1 MKGRKTMNW
10 KKKLLAL
17 GLSLALTLSLTACG
31 QKAAEPEQPE
41 EPAQTEEPAAEAPDG
56 TEADTAHFRIA
67 ALKGPTGMG
76 MVKLAD
82 KQNYPNYT
90 VSIEASPDALN
101 PRIISGE
108 VDVAAVPVNLA
119 SVLYNKLD
127 GDISVLA
134 VSTLGVLYVVEA
146 GSEVNSVADLA
157 GKTVY
162 ATGQGATPEYILNYL
177 LDKNGVAGSV
187 EVNYVGEHAALAT
200 MLADGSAEIG
210 MLPEPNV
217 TSTLA
222 GNDNLRIALNL
233 TEEWNKVCSTE
244 LVQGVVIARKSFV
257 NEHPEAIEQF
267 LREYEKSSAF
277 VNENID
283 EAAKLIVDAGI
294 LGNVEIAKKAIPNC
308 NISFSKGEA
317 MHKAVEG
324 MLTVLFEA
332 NPKSIGGKLPDKD
345 FYYGI

>member
-1 MKGRKTMNW
+1 MKKDTKKNLMKRIVTMITAAVM
-10 KKKLLAL
+10 LF
-17 GLSLALTLSLTACG
+17 SLAAFAACSKK
-31 QKAAEPEQPE
+31 QDD
-41 EPAQTEEPAAEAPDG
+41 TEI
-56 TEADTAHFRIA
+56 RIA

-146 GSEVNSVADLA
+146 GSEMNSVADLA

-162 ATGQGATPEYILNYL
+162 ATGQGATPEYIINYL

-283 EAAKLIVDAGI
+283 EAAKLIVDVGI

-324 MLTVLFEA
+324 MLAVLFEA

>member
-1 MKGRKTMNW
+1 MKKNLMKRIVAMITAAVM
-10 KKKLLAL
+10 LF
-17 GLSLALTLSLTACG
+17 SLAAFAACSKK
-31 QKAAEPEQPE
+31 QDD
-41 EPAQTEEPAAEAPDG
+41 TEI
-56 TEADTAHFRIA
+56 RIA

-90 VSIEASPDALN
+90 ISIEASPDALN
-101 PRIISGE
+101 PRVISGE

-127 GDISVLA
+127 GEISVLA

>member
-1 MKGRKTMNW
+1 MKKNLMKRIVAMITAAVM
-10 KKKLLAL
+10 LF
-17 GLSLALTLSLTACG
+17 SLAAFAACSKK
-31 QKAAEPEQPE
+31 QDD
-41 EPAQTEEPAAEAPDG
+41 TEI
-56 TEADTAHFRIA
+56 RIA

-200 MLADGSAEIG
+200 LLANGSAEIG

-324 MLTVLFEA
+324 MLAVLFEA

>member
-1 MKGRKTMNW
+1 MKKNLMKGIVAMITAAVM
-10 KKKLLAL
+10 LF
-17 GLSLALTLSLTACG
+17 SLAAFAACSKK
-31 QKAAEPEQPE
+31 QDD
-41 EPAQTEEPAAEAPDG
+41 TEI
-56 TEADTAHFRIA
+56 RIA

-200 MLADGSAEIG
+200 MLANGSAEIG

-283 EAAKLIVDAGI
+283 EAAKLIVDVGI

>member
-1 MKGRKTMNW
+1 MKKNLMKRIVAMITAAVM
-10 KKKLLAL
+10 LF
-17 GLSLALTLSLTACG
+17 SLAAFAACSKK
-31 QKAAEPEQPE
+31 QDD
-41 EPAQTEEPAAEAPDG
+41 TEI
-56 TEADTAHFRIA
+56 RIA

-90 VSIEASPDALN
+90 VLIEASPDALN

-200 MLADGSAEIG
+200 MLANGSAEIG

-308 NISFSKGEA
+308 NITYID
-317 MHKAVEG
+317 KAEMKQALSG
-324 MLTVLFEA
+324 YLDVLFHQDSL
-332 NPKSIGGKLPDKD
+332 SIGGGLPESD
-345 FYYGI
+345 FYYDAE

>member
-1 MKGRKTMNW
+1 MKKNLMKRIVAMITAAVM
-10 KKKLLAL
+10 LF
-17 GLSLALTLSLTACG
+17 SLAAFAACSKK
-31 QKAAEPEQPE
+31 QDD
-41 EPAQTEEPAAEAPDG
+41 TEI
-56 TEADTAHFRIA
+56 RIA

-134 VSTLGVLYVVEA
+134 VSTLGVLYVLEA

-277 VNENID
+277 VNEDID

>member
-1 MKGRKTMNW
+1 MKKNLMKRIVAMITAAVM
-10 KKKLLAL
+10 LF
-17 GLSLALTLSLTACG
+17 SLAAFAACSKK
-31 QKAAEPEQPE
+31 QDD
-41 EPAQTEEPAAEAPDG
+41 TEI
-56 TEADTAHFRIA
+56 RIA

-134 VSTLGVLYVVEA
+134 VSTLGVLYVLEA

-157 GKTVY
+157 GRTVY

-177 LDKNGVAGSV
+177 LDKNGVSGSV

-283 EAAKLIVDAGI
+283 EAAKLIVDVGI

-324 MLTVLFEA
+324 MLAVLFEA

>member
-1 MKGRKTMNW
+1 MKKNLMKRIVAMITAAVM
-10 KKKLLAL
+10 LF
-17 GLSLALTLSLTACG
+17 SLAAFAACSKK
-31 QKAAEPEQPE
+31 QDD
-41 EPAQTEEPAAEAPDG
+41 TEI
-56 TEADTAHFRIA
+56 RIA

-134 VSTLGVLYVVEA
+134 VSTLGVLYVLEA

-200 MLADGSAEIG
+200 MLANGSAEIG

-267 LREYEKSSAF
+267 LREYEKSSTF

>member
-1 MKGRKTMNW
+1 MKKNLMKRIVAMITAAVM
-10 KKKLLAL
+10 LF
-17 GLSLALTLSLTACG
+17 SLAAFAACSKK
-31 QKAAEPEQPE
+31 QDD
-41 EPAQTEEPAAEAPDG
+41 TEI
-56 TEADTAHFRIA
+56 RIA

-177 LDKNGVAGSV
+177 LDKNGVAGFV

-200 MLADGSAEIG
+200 MLANGSAEIG

-222 GNDNLRIALNL
+222 GNDDLRIALNL

-277 VNENID
+277 VNENIY

>member
-1 MKGRKTMNW
+1 MKKNLMKRIVAMITAVVM
-10 KKKLLAL
+10 LF
-17 GLSLALTLSLTACG
+17 SLAAFAACSKK
-31 QKAAEPEQPE
+31 QDD
-41 EPAQTEEPAAEAPDG
+41 TEI
-56 TEADTAHFRIA
+56 RIA

-222 GNDNLRIALNL
+222 GNDNLRIALDL

-324 MLTVLFEA
+324 MLAVLFEA

>member
-1 MKGRKTMNW
+1 MKKDMKKNLMKRIVTMITAAVM
-10 KKKLLAL
+10 LF
-17 GLSLALTLSLTACG
+17 SLAALAACSKK
-31 QKAAEPEQPE
+31 QDD
-41 EPAQTEEPAAEAPDG
+41 TEI
-56 TEADTAHFRIA
+56 RIA

-146 GSEVNSVADLA
+146 GSEMNSVADLA

-283 EAAKLIVDAGI
+283 EAAKLIVDVGI

-324 MLTVLFEA
+324 MLAVLFEA

>member
-1 MKGRKTMNW
+1 MKKNLMKRIVAMITAAVM
-10 KKKLLAL
+10 LF
-17 GLSLALTLSLTACG
+17 SLAAFAACSKK
-31 QKAAEPEQPE
+31 QDD
-41 EPAQTEEPAAEAPDG
+41 TEI
-56 TEADTAHFRIA
+56 RIA

-267 LREYEKSSAF
+267 LWEYEKSSAF

-324 MLTVLFEA
+324 MLAVLFEA

>member
-1 MKGRKTMNW
+1 MKKNLMKRIVAMITAAVM
-10 KKKLLAL
+10 LF
-17 GLSLALTLSLTACG
+17 SLAAFAACSKK
-31 QKAAEPEQPE
+31 QDD
-41 EPAQTEEPAAEAPDG
+41 TEI
-56 TEADTAHFRIA
+56 RIA

-119 SVLYNKLD
+119 SVLFNKLD

-267 LREYEKSSAF
+267 LREYE
-277 VNENID
+277 NID

>member
-1 MKGRKTMNW
+1 MKKDTKKNLMKRIVTMITAAVM
-10 KKKLLAL
+10 LF
-17 GLSLALTLSLTACG
+17 SLAAFAACSKK
-31 QKAAEPEQPE
+31 QDD
-41 EPAQTEEPAAEAPDG
+41 TEI
-56 TEADTAHFRIA
+56 RIA

-119 SVLYNKLD
+119 SMLYNKLD

-283 EAAKLIVDAGI
+283 EAAKLIVDVGI

-324 MLTVLFEA
+324 MLAVLFEA

>member
-1 MKGRKTMNW
+1 MKKDM
-10 KKKLLAL
+10 KKNLMKRIVAMITAAVMLF
-17 GLSLALTLSLTACG
+17 SLAAFAACSKK
-31 QKAAEPEQPE
+31 QDD
-41 EPAQTEEPAAEAPDG
+41 TEI
-56 TEADTAHFRIA
+56 RIA

-200 MLADGSAEIG
+200 MLANGSAEIG

-294 LGNVEIAKKAIPNC
+294 LVNVEIAKKAIPNC

>member
-1 MKGRKTMNW
+1 MKKNLMKRIVAMITAAVI
-10 KKKLLAL
+10 LF
-17 GLSLALTLSLTACG
+17 SLAAFAACSKK
-31 QKAAEPEQPE
+31 QDD
-41 EPAQTEEPAAEAPDG
+41 TEI
-56 TEADTAHFRIA
+56 RIA

-222 GNDNLRIALNL
+222 GNDDLRIALNL

-324 MLTVLFEA
+324 MLAVLFEA

>member
-1 MKGRKTMNW
+1 MKKNLMKRIVAMITAAVM
-10 KKKLLAL
+10 LF
-17 GLSLALTLSLTACG
+17 SLAAFAACSKK
-31 QKAAEPEQPE
+31 QDD
-41 EPAQTEEPAAEAPDG
+41 TEI
-56 TEADTAHFRIA
+56 RIA

-101 PRIISGE
+101 PQIISGE

-146 GSEVNSVADLA
+146 GSEVNSVTDLA

-187 EVNYVGEHAALAT
+187 EVNYGGEHAALAT
-200 MLADGSAEIG
+200 MLANGSAEIG

>member
-1 MKGRKTMNW
+1 MKKNLMKRIVAMITAAVM
-10 KKKLLAL
+10 LF
-17 GLSLALTLSLTACG
+17 SLAAFAACSKK
-31 QKAAEPEQPE
+31 QDD
-41 EPAQTEEPAAEAPDG
+41 TEI
-56 TEADTAHFRIA
+56 RIA

-90 VSIEASPDALN
+90 ISIEASPDALN

>member
-1 MKGRKTMNW
+1 MKKDTKKNLMKRIVTMITAAVM
-10 KKKLLAL
+10 LF
-17 GLSLALTLSLTACG
+17 SLAAFAACSKK
-31 QKAAEPEQPE
+31 QDD
-41 EPAQTEEPAAEAPDG
+41 TEI
-56 TEADTAHFRIA
+56 RIA

-283 EAAKLIVDAGI
+283 EAAKLIVDVGI

-324 MLTVLFEA
+324 MLAVLFEA

>member
-1 MKGRKTMNW
+1 MKKDTKKNLMKRIVTMITAAVM
-10 KKKLLAL
+10 LF
-17 GLSLALTLSLTACG
+17 SLAAFAACSKK
-31 QKAAEPEQPE
+31 QDD
-41 EPAQTEEPAAEAPDG
+41 TEI
-56 TEADTAHFRIA
+56 RIA

-217 TSTLA
+217 TTTLA

-283 EAAKLIVDAGI
+283 EAAKLIVDVGI

-324 MLTVLFEA
+324 MLAVLFEA
-332 NPKSIGGKLPDKD
+332 NPKSIGGQTPRQGFLLRNLS
-345 FYYGI
+345 

>member
-1 MKGRKTMNW
+1 MKKNLMKRIVAMITAAVM
-10 KKKLLAL
+10 LF
-17 GLSLALTLSLTACG
+17 SLAAFAACSKK
-31 QKAAEPEQPE
+31 QDD
-41 EPAQTEEPAAEAPDG
+41 TEI
-56 TEADTAHFRIA
+56 RIA

-162 ATGQGATPEYILNYL
+162 ATGQGATPECILNYL

-200 MLADGSAEIG
+200 MLANGSAEIG

>member
-1 MKGRKTMNW
+1 MKKDM
-10 KKKLLAL
+10 KKNLMKRIVAMLTAAVMLF
-17 GLSLALTLSLTACG
+17 SLAAFAACSKK
-31 QKAAEPEQPE
+31 QDD
-41 EPAQTEEPAAEAPDG
+41 TEI
-56 TEADTAHFRIA
+56 RIA

-222 GNDNLRIALNL
+222 GNDDLRIALNL

>member
-1 MKGRKTMNW
+1 MKKDM
-10 KKKLLAL
+10 KKNLMKRIVAMITVAVMLF
-17 GLSLALTLSLTACG
+17 SLAAFAACSKK
-31 QKAAEPEQPE
+31 QDD
-41 EPAQTEEPAAEAPDG
+41 TEI
-56 TEADTAHFRIA
+56 RIA

-134 VSTLGVLYVVEA
+134 VSTLGVLYVLEA

-277 VNENID
+277 VNEDID

>member
-1 MKGRKTMNW
+1 MKKNLMKRIVTMITAAVM
-10 KKKLLAL
+10 LF
-17 GLSLALTLSLTACG
+17 SLAAFAACSKK
-31 QKAAEPEQPE
+31 QDD
-41 EPAQTEEPAAEAPDG
+41 TEI
-56 TEADTAHFRIA
+56 RIA

-283 EAAKLIVDAGI
+283 EAAKLIVDVGI

-317 MHKAVEG
+317 MYKAVEG
-324 MLTVLFEA
+324 MLAVLFEA

>member
-1 MKGRKTMNW
+1 MKKNLMKRIVAMITAAVM
-10 KKKLLAL
+10 LF
-17 GLSLALTLSLTACG
+17 SLAAFVACSKK
-31 QKAAEPEQPE
+31 QDD
-41 EPAQTEEPAAEAPDG
+41 TEI
-56 TEADTAHFRIA
+56 RIA

-233 TEEWNKVCSTE
+233 SEEWNKVCSTE

-324 MLTVLFEA
+324 MLAVLFEA

>member
-1 MKGRKTMNW
+1 MKKNLMKRIVAMITAAVM
-10 KKKLLAL
+10 LF
-17 GLSLALTLSLTACG
+17 SLAAFAACSKK
-31 QKAAEPEQPE
+31 QDD
-41 EPAQTEEPAAEAPDG
+41 TEI
-56 TEADTAHFRIA
+56 RIA

-233 TEEWNKVCSTE
+233 TEEWNKFCSTE

-283 EAAKLIVDAGI
+283 EAAKLIVDVGI

-324 MLTVLFEA
+324 MLAVLFEA

>member
-1 MKGRKTMNW
+1 MKKNLMKRIVAMIIAAVM
-10 KKKLLAL
+10 LF
-17 GLSLALTLSLTACG
+17 SLAAFAACSKK
-31 QKAAEPEQPE
+31 QDD
-41 EPAQTEEPAAEAPDG
+41 TEI
-56 TEADTAHFRIA
+56 RIA

-222 GNDNLRIALNL
+222 GNDDLRIALNL

>member
-1 MKGRKTMNW
+1 MNKDMKRNLVKRIAAMITAAVM
-10 KKKLLAL
+10 LF
-17 GLSLALTLSLTACG
+17 SLAAFAACSKK
-31 QKAAEPEQPE
+31 QDD
-41 EPAQTEEPAAEAPDG
+41 TEI
-56 TEADTAHFRIA
+56 RIA

-146 GSEVNSVADLA
+146 GSDVNSVADLA

-177 LDKNGVAGSV
+177 LDKNGVSESV

-200 MLADGSAEIG
+200 MLANGSAEIG

-233 TEEWNKVCSTE
+233 TEEWSKVCSTE

>member
-1 MKGRKTMNW
+1 MKKNLMKRIVAMITAAVM
-10 KKKLLAL
+10 LF
-17 GLSLALTLSLTACG
+17 SLAAFAACSKK
-31 QKAAEPEQPE
+31 QDD
-41 EPAQTEEPAAEAPDG
+41 TEI
-56 TEADTAHFRIA
+56 RIA

-200 MLADGSAEIG
+200 MLANGSAEIG

-222 GNDNLRIALNL
+222 GNDDLRIALNL

-277 VNENID
+277 VNENIY

>member
-1 MKGRKTMNW
+1 MKKNLMKRIVAMITAAVM
-10 KKKLLAL
+10 LF
-17 GLSLALTLSLTACG
+17 SLAAFAACSKK
-31 QKAAEPEQPE
+31 QDD
-41 EPAQTEEPAAEAPDG
+41 TEI
-56 TEADTAHFRIA
+56 RIA

-101 PRIISGE
+101 PQIISGE

>member
-1 MKGRKTMNW
+1 MKKNLMRRIVAMITAAVM
-10 KKKLLAL
+10 LF
-17 GLSLALTLSLTACG
+17 SLAAFAACSKK
-31 QKAAEPEQPE
+31 QDD
-41 EPAQTEEPAAEAPDG
+41 TEI
-56 TEADTAHFRIA
+56 RIA

-222 GNDNLRIALNL
+222 GNDDLRIALNL

>member
-1 MKGRKTMNW
+1 MKKNLMKRIVAMITAAVM
-10 KKKLLAL
+10 LF
-17 GLSLALTLSLTACG
+17 SLAAFAACSKK
-31 QKAAEPEQPE
+31 QDD
-41 EPAQTEEPAAEAPDG
+41 TEI
-56 TEADTAHFRIA
+56 RIA

-200 MLADGSAEIG
+200 MLANGSAEIG

-233 TEEWNKVCSTE
+233 TEKWNKVCSTE

>member
-1 MKGRKTMNW
+1 MKKNLMKRIVAMITAAVM
-10 KKKLLAL
+10 LF
-17 GLSLALTLSLTACG
+17 SLAAFAACSKK
-31 QKAAEPEQPE
+31 QDD
-41 EPAQTEEPAAEAPDG
+41 TEI
-56 TEADTAHFRIA
+56 RIA

-108 VDVAAVPVNLA
+108 GDVAAVPVNLA

-200 MLADGSAEIG
+200 MLADGSSEIG

-222 GNDNLRIALNL
+222 GNDDLRIALNL

-324 MLTVLFEA
+324 MLAVLFEA

>member
-1 MKGRKTMNW
+1 MKKNLMKRIVAMITAAVM
-10 KKKLLAL
+10 LF
-17 GLSLALTLSLTACG
+17 SLAAFAACSKN
-31 QKAAEPEQPE
+31 QDD
-41 EPAQTEEPAAEAPDG
+41 TEI
-56 TEADTAHFRIA
+56 RIA

>member
-1 MKGRKTMNW
+1 MKKNLMKRIVAMITAAVM
-10 KKKLLAL
+10 LF
-17 GLSLALTLSLTACG
+17 SLAAFAACSKK
-31 QKAAEPEQPE
+31 QDD
-41 EPAQTEEPAAEAPDG
+41 TEI
-56 TEADTAHFRIA
+56 RIA

-200 MLADGSAEIG
+200 MLANGSAEIG

-257 NEHPEAIEQF
+257 NEHTEAIEQF

-283 EAAKLIVDAGI
+283 EAAKLIVDVGI

>member
-1 MKGRKTMNW
+1 MKKDTKKNLMKRIVTMITAAVM
-10 KKKLLAL
+10 LF
-17 GLSLALTLSLTACG
+17 SLAAFAACSKK
-31 QKAAEPEQPE
+31 QDD
-41 EPAQTEEPAAEAPDG
+41 TEI
-56 TEADTAHFRIA
+56 RIA

-146 GSEVNSVADLA
+146 GSEMNSVADLA

>member
-1 MKGRKTMNW
+1 MKKDTKKNLMKRIVTMITAAVM
-10 KKKLLAL
+10 LF
-17 GLSLALTLSLTACG
+17 SLAAFAACSKK
-31 QKAAEPEQPE
+31 QYD
-41 EPAQTEEPAAEAPDG
+41 TEI
-56 TEADTAHFRIA
+56 RIA

-283 EAAKLIVDAGI
+283 EAAKLIVDVGI

-324 MLTVLFEA
+324 MLAVLFEA

>member
-1 MKGRKTMNW
+1 MKKDMKKNLMKRIVTMITAAVM
-10 KKKLLAL
+10 LF
-17 GLSLALTLSLTACG
+17 SLAAFAACSKK
-31 QKAAEPEQPE
+31 QDD
-41 EPAQTEEPAAEAPDG
+41 TEI
-56 TEADTAHFRIA
+56 RIA

>member
-1 MKGRKTMNW
+1 MKKDM
-10 KKKLLAL
+10 KKNLMKRIVAMITAAVMLF
-17 GLSLALTLSLTACG
+17 SLAAFAACSKK
-31 QKAAEPEQPE
+31 QDD
-41 EPAQTEEPAAEAPDG
+41 TEI
-56 TEADTAHFRIA
+56 RIA

-134 VSTLGVLYVVEA
+134 VSTLGVIYVVEA

-283 EAAKLIVDAGI
+283 EAAKFIVDAGI
-294 LGNVEIAKKAIPNC
+294 LVNVEIAKKAIPNC

-324 MLTVLFEA
+324 MLAVLFEA